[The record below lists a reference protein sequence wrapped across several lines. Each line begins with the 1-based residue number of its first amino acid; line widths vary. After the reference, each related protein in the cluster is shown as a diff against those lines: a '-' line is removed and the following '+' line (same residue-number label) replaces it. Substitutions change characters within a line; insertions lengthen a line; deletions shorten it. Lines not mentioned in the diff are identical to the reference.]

1 MRWWHSFCAA
11 LTTEM
16 IEHRVYLIASFGQ
29 YPLLVRYPPLLEHER
44 T

>member
-1 MRWWHSFCAA
+1 MRWWHSFRAA